1 MSGSSPAIALH
12 TAFRRPSRSLG
23 PPHLR
28 VVENECLKPTTRAE
42 GARTVELDE
51 TLPTGVLTA
60 SDDD

>member
-1 MSGSSPAIALH
+1 
-12 TAFRRPSRSLG
+12 
-23 PPHLR
+23 